1 MFDINKIKQ
10 AIVDVKD
17 FPTKG
22 ILFKDITPIFTDPQL
37 VKEIVAEMAH
47 KCQDLDFDVIIA
59 PESRGYIF
67 GIPLA
72 LLMNKP
78 FVFVRKKG
86 KLPRKTISVSYALE
100 YGQAEI
106 EIHEEDL
113 KQNMKVLIVDDLLA
127 TGGTIHAIQALVNKA
142 HATVVGNMFLIELTA
157 LNGKEKLVGRVDSLL
172 KY

>member
-1 MFDINKIKQ
+1 MFDINKVKQ
-10 AIVDVKD
+10 AIVDVQD
-17 FPTKG
+17 FPIKG
-22 ILFKDITPIFTDPQL
+22 ILFKDITPIFANPQL

-86 KLPRKTISVSYALE
+86 KLPRKTIGVSYELE
-100 YGQAEI
+100 YGNAEL
-106 EIHEEDL
+106 EIHEDDL
-113 KQNMKVLIVDDLLA
+113 KPNMKVLIVDDLLA
-127 TGGTIHAIQALVNKA
+127 TGGTLRAIQALVDKA
-142 HATVVGNMFLIELTA
+142 HAVVVGNIFLIELID
-157 LNGKEKLVGRVDSLL
+157 LNGKEKLVGKIDSLL
-172 KY
+172 KF

>member
-1 MFDINKIKQ
+1 MFDINKVKQ

-17 FPTKG
+17 FPTEG
-22 ILFKDITPIFTDPQL
+22 ILFKDITPIFFDPQL
-37 VKEIVAEMAH
+37 VKDIVGEMAR

-72 LLMNKP
+72 LHMNKP

-100 YGQAEI
+100 YGTAEL
-106 EIHEEDL
+106 EMHEDDL
-113 KQNMKVLIVDDLLA
+113 KPGMKVLIVDDLLA
-127 TGGTIHAIQALVNKA
+127 TGGTIHAIQALVHKA
-142 HATVVGNMFLIELTA
+142 QATVAGNMFLIELVA
-157 LNGKEKLVGRVDSLL
+157 LNGKEKLAGHVDSLL